1 MIGTIKPLVQEAKTL
16 RKWLVMLS
24 LYTAGSTISSIA
36 LGATLGSLG
45 SILVPSNWSPWA
57 ILIIA
62 LIGLFM
68 SLGDF
73 QVGGMRTLTFGRQT
87 CRWWWNTLGPSWAVL
102 LWGID
107 LGLGFTT
114 IRVASL
120 YWVVALMVVI
130 MSSPLLGTA
139 ILGAYGLAI
148 ALNLVI
154 GLLFLGRG
162 SGSVKAHIQ
171 ALQLFYPLKTSLA
184 VVLLLWSVWLV
195 SISIRAV

>member
-16 RKWLVMLS
+16 RKWLGMLS

-45 SILVPSNWSPWA
+45 SILVPSNWSPRA

-68 SLGDF
+68 SLCDF

-87 CRWWWNTLGPSWAVL
+87 CRWWWNTLGPFWAVL

-120 YWVVALMVVI
+120 YWVVALMVVV
-130 MSSPLLGTA
+130 MSSPLLGAA

-162 SGSVKAHIQ
+162 GDSVKAHIQ
-171 ALQLFYPLKTSLA
+171 ALQLLYPLKTSLA
-184 VVLLLWSVWLV
+184 VVLLLWSVWLI

>member
-1 MIGTIKPLVQEAKTL
+1 MIGTIRPLVQEAKTL
-16 RKWLVMLS
+16 HKWLGMVS
-24 LYTAGSTISSIA
+24 LYTAGATLSSIV

-45 SILVPSNWSPWA
+45 FILAPGRWSPRT

-68 SLGDF
+68 SLCDF
-73 QVGGMRTLTFGRQT
+73 QVGGMKTLTFGRQT

-120 YWVVALMVVI
+120 YWVVALMVVV
-130 MSSPLLGTA
+130 MSSPLLGA
-139 ILGAYGLAI
+139 VILGAYGLAI

-154 GLLFLGRG
+154 GLLFLEREG
-162 SGSVKAHIQ
+162 SSVNAHIQ
-171 ALQLFYPLKTSLA
+171 ALRLLYPLKTSLA
-184 VVLLLWSVWLV
+184 VVLLLWSIWLI
-195 SISIRAV
+195 SISVRAV

>member
-1 MIGTIKPLVQEAKTL
+1 MPLVQEAKTL
-16 RKWLVMLS
+16 RKWLGMLS
-24 LYTAGSTISSIA
+24 LYTTGSTISSLA

-45 SILVPSNWSPWA
+45 SILVPSNGSARA

-62 LIGLFM
+62 LIGSFM
-68 SLGDF
+68 SLCDF
-73 QVGGMRTLTFGRQT
+73 QVGGMRALTFGRQT

-130 MSSPLLGTA
+130 MSSPLLGAA
-139 ILGAYGLAI
+139 IFGAYGLAI